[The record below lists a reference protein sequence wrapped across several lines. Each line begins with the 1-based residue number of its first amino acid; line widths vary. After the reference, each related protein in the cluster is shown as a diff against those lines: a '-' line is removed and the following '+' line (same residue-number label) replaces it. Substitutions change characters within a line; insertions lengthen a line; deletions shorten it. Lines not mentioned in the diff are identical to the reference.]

1 MLLLLTAYVLNAK
14 TAIGAT
20 CTAGSG
26 ADDGCTLNLN
36 SLIFSSQKINKET
49 KLNKYIKQ
57 IILKIP
63 NKKIK

>member
-1 MLLLLTAYVLNAK
+1 MFKAAVGT
-14 TAIGAT
+14 TWSE
-20 CTAGSG
+20 GSG

-63 NKKIK
+63 NKKKNN